1 MNRPKRSTLKPAML
15 RLMLLLMF
23 PSPAAAGDAA
33 LAGLF
38 ARKGVE
44 GSMVLSSLKTQVGWY
59 VGYIETEDEVWF
71 FALNIDVL
79 GEADLPL
86 RKQPAREALQ
96 AKGIIR

>member
-15 RLMLLLMF
+15 RIMLLLMF
-23 PSPAAAGDAA
+23 PSPAAAG
-33 LAGLF
+33 LF

-44 GSMVLSSLKTQVGWY
+44 GTMVLSSLKTQVGWY

-86 RKQPAREALQ
+86 RKQLVREALQ